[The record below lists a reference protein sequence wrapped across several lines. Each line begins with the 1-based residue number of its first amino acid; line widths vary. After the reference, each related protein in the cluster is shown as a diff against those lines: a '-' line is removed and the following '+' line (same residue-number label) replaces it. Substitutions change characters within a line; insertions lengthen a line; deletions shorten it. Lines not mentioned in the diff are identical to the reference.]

1 MLLFLYYRYSYF
13 QEGGCKYWTREINRT
28 TFKSKG
34 EDDTVSVL
42 KIIPFIAIT
51 GFLLYINIIHQN
63 VLFSLN
69 STGSWYWCWMPVKT
83 SYFLNAS
90 NLLLLSVGTDS
101 HRWSI
106 VRPTLSLA
114 HLHSSCCDLLP
125 GGHKGRTHHLKA
137 GHRPTFCMHGHSL
150 EQLYDSQQPSWS
162 PGWHLSVPG
171 PWRETPSARWS
182 PPLGISSQI
191 WAFSLQSS
199 SVRSN
204 NLIYSFTYSP
214 PSLVL

>member
-1 MLLFLYYRYSYF
+1 MADTQKQILPPPLQMLLFLYYRYSYF
-13 QEGGCKYWTREINRT
+13 QEGGCKYWSREINRT

-106 VRPTLSLA
+106 LLRSASHPLPCPLA
-114 HLHSSCCDLLP
+114 LFLLWP
-125 GGHKGRTHHLKA
+125 APRGT
-137 GHRPTFCMHGHSL
+137 
-150 EQLYDSQQPSWS
+150 
-162 PGWHLSVPG
+162 
-171 PWRETPSARWS
+171 
-182 PPLGISSQI
+182 
-191 WAFSLQSS
+191 
-199 SVRSN
+199 
-204 NLIYSFTYSP
+204 
-214 PSLVL
+214 